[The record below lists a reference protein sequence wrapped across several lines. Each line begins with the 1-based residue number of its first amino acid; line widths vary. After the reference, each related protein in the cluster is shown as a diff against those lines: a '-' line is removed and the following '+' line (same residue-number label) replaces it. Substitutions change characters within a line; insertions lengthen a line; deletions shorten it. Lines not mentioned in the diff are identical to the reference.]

1 MESIFITTPSLD
13 QVRYQELPKL
23 DVQQILTPE
32 AVRFLLDLHER
43 FNGQRL
49 SLLAARQVLQQR
61 IDAGWLP
68 DFLPSTAAIREADWQ
83 VAPVPADLQQRT
95 VEITGPVD
103 RKMIINA
110 LNSDANV
117 FMADFEDASSPT
129 WENMIAGQI
138 NLKDA
143 NAGTIDYFHPKKEKW
158 YRLNEFP
165 ATLMVR
171 PRGWHLEEQHFLIEG
186 KAISA
191 SLFDLGLYCFHNLMP
206 RLAQGKG
213 TYFYL
218 PKLENHQEARLWND
232 IFVFIQDHL
241 NAPKGVIK
249 ATVLI
254 ETILAA
260 YEMDEI
266 LYELKDHS
274 AGLNCGRWDYIFSVI
289 KKFRN
294 RPEFILP
301 DRAQVTMA
309 VPFMRNYSKLLIQ
322 TCHRRGA
329 HAMGGMAAQIP
340 VNNDPKANEN
350 AFQKVRAD
358 KVREANDGHDG
369 TWVAHPGLVKVALEA
384 FQQANSQGMAAEQTF
399 YTAADLVDLPE
410 GTITERGVR
419 ENINVAILY
428 IESWLRG
435 VGAAALYHKM
445 EDAATAEISRA
456 QLWQWIRHACT
467 TEEGTPIT
475 YKRIL
480 ELIPEELNNIKAYIG
495 EEAYAAGKFDTA
507 TQLLLQL
514 IQPDQFHDFLTTLAY
529 EHIL

>member
-1 MESIFITTPSLD
+1 MDSTFVTSPSLE
-13 QVRYQELPKL
+13 QVRYQELDGL

-32 AVRFLLDLHER
+32 AIAFLIELHER
-43 FNGQRL
+43 FNERRL
-49 SLLAARQVLQQR
+49 SLLAQRQVLQQR
-61 IDAGWLP
+61 IDTGWLP
-68 DFLPSTAAIREADWQ
+68 DFLPETASIRAGDWQ
-83 VAPVPADLQQRT
+83 VAPVPNDLQQRT

-110 LNSDANV
+110 LNSAANV

-129 WENMIAGQI
+129 WDNMIAGQI

-158 YRLNEFP
+158 YRLNENP

-171 PRGWHLEEQHFLIEG
+171 PRGWHLEERHFLIDG
-186 KAISA
+186 QPISG

-206 RLAQGKG
+206 RLTQGKG

-218 PKLENHQEARLWND
+218 PKLENHLEARLWNEV
-232 IFVFIQDHL
+232 FLFIQDYL

-266 LYELKDHS
+266 LYELRDHS

-294 RPEFILP
+294 RSEFILP
-301 DRAQVTMA
+301 DRAQVTML

-322 TCHRRGA
+322 TCHRRRA

-340 VNNDPKANEN
+340 VSNDPEANEI
-350 AFQKVRAD
+350 AFQKVKAD
-358 KVREANDGHDG
+358 KVREAEDGHDG
-369 TWVAHPGLVKVALEA
+369 TWVAHPGLVDVAAEA
-384 FQQANSQGMAAEQTF
+384 FQQTDFDPNASEQIF
-399 YTAADLVDLPE
+399 YSAADLLDLPE
-410 GTITERGVR
+410 GTITETGVR
-419 ENINVAILY
+419 ENINVGILY

-435 VGAAALYHKM
+435 IGAAALYHKM

-456 QLWQWIRHACT
+456 QLWQWICHNCT
-467 TEEGTPIT
+467 TDQGKIIT
-475 YKRIL
+475 LEWVK
-480 ELIPEELNNIKAYIG
+480 ELIPEELDKIKTYVGEAAYSSG
-495 EEAYAAGKFDTA
+495 QFERA
-507 TQLLLQL
+507 TDLLLRL

-529 EHIL
+529 EYL